1 MDNLNI
7 NQILGREELS
17 NEISTILQTIEGSG
31 SDLTTR
37 RGIYLSGQPG
47 SGKTKFVVQLL
58 KEKGYDVVQYDAGDM
73 RNKSVIE
80 TLTRDNMSNHN
91 VISMFSKRAKPIAVV
106 MDEIDGMNSGDK
118 GGINSLIKVIRPKK
132 TKKQKKEEFTM
143 NPIICISNFHV
154 DKKIKELMRVCH
166 TFELKKPT
174 DSQVRV
180 MVDKCMPTIA
190 PTLAENIVDLVQGD
204 LRKLRFIIEVHDKHY
219 NMLRK
224 DVISC
229 ALKRKSYSED
239 TRNIIKSLFN
249 NDYEMDKHSLVMNDT
264 DRTIVGLLWHENI
277 IDPLAKLPKEEG
289 ISFYMKA
296 LRSMCYADFIDRVT
310 FQKQIWQFNEMSSL
324 TKTFSNNHLYHTS
337 FKKTPKFN
345 PAEVR
350 FTKVLTKY
358 STEYNNTTFVQY
370 LCQQLGL
377 DSKDMCSTFLHLR
390 NTMSEEAIQEM
401 LDPYSISKLDISR
414 LYRYLDR
421 YTAVESISTDE
432 DEP

>member
-7 NQILGREELS
+7 NQILDREELS
-17 NEISTILQTIEGSG
+17 NDIITILQTIEGSG
-31 SDLTTR
+31 SDLTTK

-180 MVDKCMPTIA
+180 IVDKCMPTIS
-190 PTLAENIVDLVQGD
+190 PSLAENIVDLVQGD

-229 ALKRKSYSED
+229 ALRRKSYSED

-277 IDPLAKLPKEEG
+277 IDPLAKLPKETG

-310 FQKQIWQFNEMSSL
+310 FQKQIC
-324 TKTFSNNHLYHTS
+324 
-337 FKKTPKFN
+337 KF
-345 PAEVR
+345 
-350 FTKVLTKY
+350 F
-358 STEYNNTTFVQY
+358 
-370 LCQQLGL
+370 C
-377 DSKDMCSTFLHLR
+377 FL
-390 NTMSEEAIQEM
+390 Q
-401 LDPYSISKLDISR
+401 
-414 LYRYLDR
+414 
-421 YTAVESISTDE
+421 
-432 DEP
+432 

>member
-1 MDNLNI
+1 MDKLNI
-7 NQILGREELS
+7 NQILDREELS
-17 NEISTILQTIEGSG
+17 CQIITILQSIEGSG
-31 SDLTTR
+31 SDLTTK

-47 SGKTKFVVQLL
+47 SGKTRFVVQLL
-58 KEKGYDVVQYDAGDM
+58 KDIGYDVVQYDAGDM

-91 VISMFSKRAKPIAVV
+91 VISMFSKKAKPIAVV

-143 NPIICISNFHV
+143 NPIICISNYHV

-174 DSQVRV
+174 DIQIRTI
-180 MVDKCMPTIA
+180 VDKCMPTISDK
-190 PTLAENIVDLVQGD
+190 LASNIVELVQGD
-204 LRKLRFIIEVHDKHY
+204 LRKLRFILEVHDKHY
-219 NMLRK
+219 NMLRPE
-224 DVISC
+224 VISC

-239 TRNIIKSLFN
+239 TRDIIKSLFN
-249 NDYEMDKHSLVMNDT
+249 NNYSMDQHSLVMNDT

-277 IDPLAKLPKEEG
+277 IDPLAKLDKNK
-289 ISFYMKA
+289 SLLFYMKA

-324 TKTFSNNHLYHTS
+324 TKTFCNNHLYHNS
-337 FKKTPKFN
+337 FNKIPKFN

-377 DSKDMCSTFLHLR
+377 DSKDMCTTFLHLR

-421 YTAVESISTDE
+421 YTAVDSVSTD
-432 DEP
+432 DDDI

>member
-1 MDNLNI
+1 MDKLDVNKV
-7 NQILGREELS
+7 LGRESLFE
-17 NEISTILQTIEGSG
+17 EISTVLQTIEASQH
-31 SDLTTR
+31 DLTTK
-37 RGIYLSGQPG
+37 RGFYISGKPG
-47 SGKTKFVVQLL
+47 SGKTRFVIDLL
-58 KEKGYDVVQYDAGDM
+58 KARGYDVVHYDAGDM

-91 VISMFSKRAKPIAVV
+91 VISMFNKRSKPIAVV

-132 TKKQKKEEFTM
+132 TKKQKKEEFSV
-143 NPIICISNFHV
+143 NPIVCISNYHV

-166 TFELKKPT
+166 TYELQKPT
-174 DSQVRV
+174 DIQIRE
-180 MVDKCMPTIA
+180 MTNRCMPTV
-190 PTLAENIVDLVQGD
+190 TDDVVESIVQLVQGD
-204 LRKLRFIIEVHDKHY
+204 LRKFRFILEVHDKHY

-224 DVISC
+224 DVIEG

-239 TRNIIKSLFN
+239 TRDIIKSLFN
-249 NDYEMDKHSLVMNDT
+249 QDYEMDKHSLVMNDT

-277 IDPLAKLPKEEG
+277 IDP
-289 ISFYMKA
+289 ISKQDKRKSMRFYLEA
-296 LRSMCYADFIDRVT
+296 LKSMCYADFIDRVT

-324 TKTFSNNHLYHTS
+324 TKTFGNNHLYHS
-337 FKKTPKFN
+337 MFPKKPRFN

-358 STEYNNTTFVQY
+358 STEYNNTTFIQY

-377 DSKDMCSTFLHLR
+377 DTKDMCTTFLHLR
-390 NTMSEEAIQEM
+390 NTVSEEDIQQL

-414 LYRYLDR
+414 LYRYLDK
-421 YTAVESISTDE
+421 YTAIEDCDSVDES
-432 DEP
+432 